1 MRDPVSYTHL
11 DVYKRQNICNTKAL
25 DLIGREF
32 TVEQVIA
39 EVLKDQELYDLSGG
53 GMTLTGGEPLVQPT
67 FALALLQAAHV
78 EGIHTAIET
87 AGCVSWNTI
96 ERISKETDLF
106 LYDLKGFNPK
116 QHFLNTGQDNKLIL
130 TNLQRLAQE
139 HHIIVRMPL
148 ILSLIHIFRTA
159 DGGVYAAG
167 CNYDYGQLGDGSGL
181 DRSMP
186 VKVMDGG
193 MQVAASHDFSCLL
206 YTSIELVKRG
216 HQLVADDV
224 VDIRRVSDDRLVG
237 ESPELVRHFMEIRGV
252 GIIDIATMYGVG
264 AVIRSKTIDLEVKL
278 ENWQQ
283 GKEMCIRDSGRA
295 GRGGCRR
302 RCCAAYRHSI

>member
-1 MRDPVSYTHL
+1 MISGRLFDIQRFSINDGPGIRTCIFMKGCNLHCTWCHNPESQASQPEIRYQPEKCIYCGSCISVCPSSSHRINERFVHTFQRS
-11 DVYKRQNICNTKAL
+11 KCISCTQCANICNTKAL

-148 ILSLIHIFRTA
+148 IA
-159 DGGVYAAG
+159 DLNDSTEEAKRYANFLEPLNG
-167 CNYDYGQLGDGSGL
+167 ITQ
-181 DRSMP
+181 
-186 VKVMDGG
+186 
-193 MQVAASHDFSCLL
+193 
-206 YTSIELVKRG
+206 IELLPYHRFGEAKYAPLGRKVTCFNAPSAEHLQR
-216 HQLVADDV
+216 LAD
-224 VDIRRVSDDRLVG
+224 IYSAIG
-237 ESPELVRHFMEIRGV
+237 KQ
-252 GIIDIATMYGVG
+252 
-264 AVIRSKTIDLEVKL
+264 VIVHT
-278 ENWQQ
+278 
-283 GKEMCIRDSGRA
+283 A
-295 GRGGCRR
+295 
-302 RCCAAYRHSI
+302 